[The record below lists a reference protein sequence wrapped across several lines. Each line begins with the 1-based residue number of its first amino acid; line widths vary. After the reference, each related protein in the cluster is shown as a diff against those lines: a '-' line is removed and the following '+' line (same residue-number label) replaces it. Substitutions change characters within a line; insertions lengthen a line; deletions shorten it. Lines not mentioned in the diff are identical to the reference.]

1 MSLILEALKKSESR
15 RRLGEAPD
23 IGTPFTVK
31 PRRRNPWPLIVIAIT
46 VAGGVGWWYAGT
58 MPVSQPKDANT
69 VVTLP
74 STPAAAPIGKSP
86 VNAPQA
92 GTQAAKAGP
101 APTARD
107 SASVQ
112 APARTEGSVPGLGAK
127 PALRTDV
134 AGPAAPGSSA
144 ADPRVPRPINQR
156 LPQAAPGPANPNAP
170 AAPAAIVP
178 PPISRATPPPVPVAA
193 APAKPSTEP
202 AVAAP
207 VQQANVATAPPN
219 ATSAKPADVATAQP
233 NAAPAKPADAIQMA
247 PTASAAPAVP
257 QYYELAYSVRKDIP
271 QFNLSMHVFAADPAA
286 RFIVVDG
293 ERKVEGDAVK
303 EGLVLR
309 EVRTDGIVLEFR
321 GQRFF
326 YPRPGH

>member
-31 PRRRNPWPLIVIAIT
+31 PRRRNPWPLIVISIA

-58 MPVSQPKDANT
+58 MSEPKDAST
-69 VVTLP
+69 VVALP
-74 STPAAAPIGKSP
+74 SPPASPPIGKIPANVRQSG
-86 VNAPQA
+86 AQ
-92 GTQAAKAGP
+92 GAKTGP
-101 APTARD
+101 APTPRD
-107 SASVQ
+107 SAAAQ
-112 APARTEGSVPGLGAK
+112 APARTDGAAPGSIAK
-127 PALRTDV
+127 PALLRGDA
-134 AGPAAPGSSA
+134 AGSA
-144 ADPRVPRPINQR
+144 AAASTADARVPRPISQH
-156 LPQAAPGPANPNAP
+156 LPQAAPAPANPNAP
-170 AAPAAIVP
+170 AAPAAVVP
-178 PPISRATPPPVPVAA
+178 PPTARATPPPVPVAA
-193 APAKPSTEP
+193 APPTASSEP
-202 AVAAP
+202 VAAVP
-207 VQQANVATAPPN
+207 PQQATP
-219 ATSAKPADVATAQP
+219 ATAQP
-233 NAAPAKPADAIQMA
+233 NSAPAKPTDGIQMA

-271 QFNLSMHVFAADPAA
+271 QFNQSMHVFSADPAA

-293 ERKVEGDAVK
+293 ERKAEGDAVK

>member
-31 PRRRNPWPLIVIAIT
+31 PRRRNPWPLIVIAIA

-58 MPVSQPKDANT
+58 VSQPRDANT
-69 VVTLP
+69 AVALP
-74 STPAAAPIGKSP
+74 SPPAAPPTGKSP
-86 VNAPQA
+86 ANALQTGAQA
-92 GTQAAKAGP
+92 TKAGP
-101 APTARD
+101 SPTARD
-107 SASVQ
+107 FASAQ
-112 APARTEGSVPGLGAK
+112 APASTDGSVAGLGAK
-127 PALRTDV
+127 PALRGDA
-134 AGPAAPGSSA
+134 AGTAAPGGSA
-144 ADPRVPRPINQR
+144 ADPRVPRPINQH
-156 LPQAAPGPANPNAP
+156 LPSAAPGLLNPNAP
-170 AAPAAIVP
+170 AAPGPVNPNTPAAPAAVVP
-178 PPISRATPPPVPVAA
+178 PPISRATPPPPVPVAA

-202 AVAAP
+202 AVQAP
-207 VQQANVATAPPN
+207 VQQAN
-219 ATSAKPADVATAQP
+219 VATAQP
-233 NAAPAKPADAIQMA
+233 NAAPAKPTDAIQMS

-286 RFIVVDG
+286 RFVVVDG
-293 ERKVEGDAVK
+293 ERKVEGDTVK